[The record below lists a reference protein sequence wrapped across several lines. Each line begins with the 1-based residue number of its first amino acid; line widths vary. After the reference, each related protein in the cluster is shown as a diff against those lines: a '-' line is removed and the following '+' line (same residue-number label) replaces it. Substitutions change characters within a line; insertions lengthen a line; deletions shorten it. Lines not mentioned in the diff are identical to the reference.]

1 MRMMLTVAMDVHT
14 SNEAVRNGAMQKTFE
29 AMIAKMKPESSYF
42 YAVDGRRG
50 AQFVFDMKDAS
61 EIPPL
66 AELAFHGLGAEV
78 EFIPVMNQQE
88 LQHGLETWAKA
99 HA

>member
-1 MRMMLTVAMDVHT
+1 
-14 SNEAVRNGAMQKTFE
+14 
-29 AMIAKMKPESSYF
+29 
-42 YAVDGRRG
+42 
-50 AQFVFDMKDAS
+50 MKDAS

-88 LQHGLETWAKA
+88 LQHGLEAWAKA